1 MLGTVWCRLWLHPHI
16 FQENIRWLIP
26 SPASESCQ
34 IWAPPGPQRRLHST
48 FGSSRKTPRP
58 RLLPNMAVKSCNGYA
73 GVWLSLMWTWSPTH
87 CLSPLYALGF
97 PSVEAVYYSGQSWVR
112 VITCRKIWIRI
123 SWLGSR
129 STWLFFMHAADVF
142 SFQMSSVFQCV
153 CVTDF
158 HVKEMSMFNAC
169 FSFRRDCISPHP
181 QATLANA
188 FSPFWLVL
196 SVERL
201 LLDAF
206 IVNTFVVAWR
216 LHRRHIGQSR
226 CLTTGLRSH
235 PKVEKTWQQL
245 QLVQVMFTWHCSF
258 QWSSGDVHLSLQFRC
273 HGFQVCVRSQR
284 FQRR

>member
-129 STWLFFMHAADVF
+129 STWLFFIHAADVF
-142 SFQMSSVFQCV
+142 SFQMSSVFPMLVQQILRSRKCPSSL
-153 CVTDF
+153 
-158 HVKEMSMFNAC
+158 HVFLLGEFA
-169 FSFRRDCISPHP
+169 FRRGVVELWIMT
-181 QATLANA
+181 TLEAYEDSDSNGGKHQ
-188 FSPFWLVL
+188 
-196 SVERL
+196 
-201 LLDAF
+201 
-206 IVNTFVVAWR
+206 T
-216 LHRRHIGQSR
+216 
-226 CLTTGLRSH
+226 
-235 PKVEKTWQQL
+235 K
-245 QLVQVMFTWHCSF
+245 
-258 QWSSGDVHLSLQFRC
+258 
-273 HGFQVCVRSQR
+273 
-284 FQRR
+284 